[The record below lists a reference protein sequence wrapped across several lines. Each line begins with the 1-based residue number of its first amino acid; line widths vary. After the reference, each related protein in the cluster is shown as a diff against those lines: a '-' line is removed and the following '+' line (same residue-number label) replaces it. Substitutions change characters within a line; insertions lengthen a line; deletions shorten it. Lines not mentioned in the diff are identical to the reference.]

1 MDVLVIY
8 QFCTF
13 GGVERAILNRVQA
26 FRRHGMD
33 IKVSVG
39 YLYKDEALGSFQGYI
54 RAHKLED
61 YLEAFILP
69 QGGNFDWNQYDL
81 VSIIDTPQVLERIR
95 TAENVFIECHT
106 GYVENRQYLK
116 NIPGNIRGVLV
127 PSQSFKELIEKENPD
142 LPPVYVIPNLVSEEF
157 YAETLPSEERVFPKR
172 PLTYFARR
180 DELKNFAEAV
190 TIYESLKDE
199 DDVNFF
205 VIGYGADDKSLVE
218 LLEKKHLI
226 ERSFLRGRIGFSEA
240 PYLTNMVKSHG
251 GIFISPSK
259 AESFGLSAAEFMSA
273 GVPVLLSNIPAH
285 RELVQGDKRF
295 LYNLGEI
302 ASAKKKL
309 SALWKDWESMGKI
322 VAAYAERFRGEAFA
336 NAWMDFLEDQKLD
349 VKNTT
354 QNQ

>member
-54 RAHKLED
+54 RANRLED

-69 QGGNFDWNQYDL
+69 QGGNFDWSQYDL

-95 TAENVFIECHT
+95 TANNVFIECHT

-116 NIPGNIRGVLV
+116 NIPDNIRGVLV
-127 PSQSFKELIEKENPD
+127 PSRSFKEQIQNEFPG

-157 YAETLPSEERVFPKR
+157 YAETPANSARVFPKR

-180 DELKNFAEAV
+180 DELKNFTEAV
-190 TIYESLKDE
+190 TIFESLMNEDE
-199 DDVNFF
+199 VIFF
-205 VIGYGADDKSLVE
+205 VIGYGADDKTLVE
-218 LLEKKHLI
+218 LLEKKNLI

-240 PYLTNMVKSHG
+240 PYLTSLVKSQG

-273 GVPVLLSNIPAH
+273 GVPVLLSDIPAH

-295 LYNLGEI
+295 LYKLGDI

-309 SALWKDWESMGKI
+309 SAIWKDWDGMGKI
-322 VAAYAERFRGEAFA
+322 VAAYAERFRGDAFA
-336 NAWMDFLEDQKLD
+336 EAWMQFMEDQKLD
-349 VKNTT
+349 AKSAA
-354 QNQ
+354 